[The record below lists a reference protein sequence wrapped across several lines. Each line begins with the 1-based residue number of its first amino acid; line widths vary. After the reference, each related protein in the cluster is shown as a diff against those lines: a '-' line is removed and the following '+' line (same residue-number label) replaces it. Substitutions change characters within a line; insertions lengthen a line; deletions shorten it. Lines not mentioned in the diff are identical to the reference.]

1 MPFFERHVLQ
11 SITYQH
17 GIPNKIMLFY
27 RPKGTV
33 VHYSWAAAT
42 DITFT
47 GIEEIAWFGPF
58 PWAYHWILRLKKII
72 IKDYH
77 HGSLFHNFILTTLNK
92 NRISHNINISW
103 SQACKLA
110 PDMEHLSG
118 KFEGFDWRIL
128 SLTGHVDWAL
138 PLWREIKKYIFT

>member
-1 MPFFERHVLQ
+1 MVR
-11 SITYQH
+11 
-17 GIPNKIMLFY
+17 
-27 RPKGTV
+27 
-33 VHYSWAAAT
+33 
-42 DITFT
+42 
-47 GIEEIAWFGPF
+47 PF
-58 PWAYHWILRLKKII
+58 PLSIPLNLEIKKII
-72 IKDYH
+72 IKDYY

-110 PDMEHLSG
+110 PDIGHLSG

-138 PLWREIKKYIFT
+138 PL